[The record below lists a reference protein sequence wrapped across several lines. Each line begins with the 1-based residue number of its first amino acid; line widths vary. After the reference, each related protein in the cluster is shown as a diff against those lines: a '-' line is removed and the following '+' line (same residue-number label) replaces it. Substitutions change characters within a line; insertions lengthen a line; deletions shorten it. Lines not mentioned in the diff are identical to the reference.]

1 MLLEKLRKEVLQASL
16 DLLNYNLVTLTGGNV
31 SGRDE
36 QTGYIAITPSGMD
49 YRNLTPSDIVI
60 VDVDGKYYRWKM
72 ESISGFIRPLVYI

>member
-60 VDVDGKYYRWKM
+60 VDVDGNIIDGKWKA
-72 ESISGFIRPLVYI
+72 SVDLSD

>member
-36 QTGYIAITPSGMD
+36 QTSLP
-49 YRNLTPSDIVI
+49 LTFPPVN
-60 VDVDGKYYRWKM
+60 VTK
-72 ESISGFIRPLVYI
+72 L